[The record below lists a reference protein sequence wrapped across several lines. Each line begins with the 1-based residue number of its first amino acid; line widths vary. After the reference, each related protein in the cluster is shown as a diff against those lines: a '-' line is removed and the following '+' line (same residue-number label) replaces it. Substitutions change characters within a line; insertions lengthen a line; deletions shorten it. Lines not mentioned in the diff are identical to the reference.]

1 MMDKI
6 KRVLIVIFVIVIV
19 IFVLFILGGNLHNN
33 KKMLSMINPNDY
45 RDYDNLMI
53 VAHPDDETL
62 WGFNDLDKKKFLVV
76 CVTCGRNRIRE
87 REIETAMKMTDD
99 KLISLGYTDKFLKRR
114 SHWKFSYNNIEY
126 DLDTIIKMKKWNMI
140 VTHNKDGEYGH
151 MHHKMVHDMVSD
163 IHPQNLSY
171 FGKYYT
177 KSKIRLLDKQV
188 LDRYRLDDKTLKYK
202 NKVLDRYKSQRRVRG
217 MFSHMVPYENIDI

>member
-1 MMDKI
+1 MMDKTKKI
-6 KRVLIVIFVIVIV
+6 LIVISVIVIV
-19 IFVLFILGGNLHNN
+19 IFALFLLGGNLHNN

-45 RDYDNLMI
+45 KDYDNLMI

-62 WGFNDLDKKKFLVV
+62 WGFSDLDKKKFLVV

-126 DLDTIIKMKKWNMI
+126 DLNTIIKMKKWNMI

-151 MHHKMVHDMVSD
+151 MHHKMVHDMVDD

-171 FGKYYT
+171 FGK
-177 KSKIRLLDKQV
+177 
-188 LDRYRLDDKTLKYK
+188 
-202 NKVLDRYKSQRRVRG
+202 
-217 MFSHMVPYENIDI
+217 

>member
-1 MMDKI
+1 MDKAKI
-6 KRVLIVIFVIVIV
+6 ILIVFSVIVIV
-19 IFVLFILGGNLHNN
+19 IFVIFLLGGNLHNN

-45 RDYDNLMI
+45 KDYDNLMI

-62 WGFNDLDKKKFLVV
+62 WGFGDLDKKKFLVV
-76 CVTCGRNRIRE
+76 CVTCGRNRVRE

-114 SHWKFSYNNIEY
+114 SHWKFCYNNIEY
-126 DLDTIIKMKKWNMI
+126 DLNTIIKMKKWNTI

-151 MHHKMVHDMVSD
+151 MHHKMVHDMVSN

-177 KSKIRLLDKQV
+177 KSKIRLLDKQI
-188 LDRYRLDDKTLKYK
+188 LDKYRLDDKTLKYK

>member
-1 MMDKI
+1 MDKAKI
-6 KRVLIVIFVIVIV
+6 ILIVFSVIVIV
-19 IFVLFILGGNLHNN
+19 IFVIFLLGGNLHNN

-45 RDYDNLMI
+45 KDYDNLMI

-62 WGFNDLDKKKFLVV
+62 WGFGVLDKKKFLVV
-76 CVTCGRNRIRE
+76 CVTCGRNSVRE

-126 DLDTIIKMKKWNMI
+126 DLNTIIKMKKWNTI

-151 MHHKMVHDMVSD
+151 MHHKMVHDMVSN

-177 KSKIRLLDKQV
+177 KSKIRLLDKQI
-188 LDRYRLDDKTLKYK
+188 LDKYRLDDKTLKYK